1 MTPTFS
7 KYCRAAVAALALT
20 AVAAAPALAA
30 EKQTVGIAGAVY
42 AIEAARAQ
50 YESLAAVLMERG
62 IAVKYIDAQQ
72 DINKQVA
79 AVDQFVDEKV
89 DAIVVQVVGDPNA
102 LLGPFQR
109 AQKAGIKVFS
119 LGPTPGFPG
128 TLVEYDDGADNLGR
142 ASGEWMCK
150 ATGGE
155 GDIAMIEAIEI
166 PVLLP
171 RWNVFLETIK
181 AKCPKLKVVAI
192 ERAIPDDAATA
203 RPIAEN
209 LLTRFPDLKAIWAMG
224 DGPALGAGLAAKAAG
239 RKIIVTGINGEVV
252 GIDGIKQGV
261 INASWDMLPTDI
273 GAQLGVKIADI
284 LQGKVPVPTKTQVFN
299 MGNQTE
305 WNSKNAA
312 EWKPYDKRIKYP
324 GLQ

>member
-1 MTPTFS
+1 MIPIS
-7 KYCRAAVAALALT
+7 ARYCRSAVAALALT
-20 AVAAAPALAA
+20 ACAVGPVSAA

-50 YESLAAVLMERG
+50 YESLAAVMKARG

-89 DAIVVQVVGDPNA
+89 DAIVLQVVGDPNA
-102 LLGPFQR
+102 LLRPLQR
-109 AQKAGIKVFS
+109 AEKAGIKVFS

-128 TLVEYDDGADNLGR
+128 TLIEYDDGADNLGR
-142 ASGEWMCK
+142 LSGEYMCK
-150 ATGGE
+150 ATGGT

-181 AKCPKLKVVAI
+181 AKCPNLKVVAI

-209 LLTRFPDLKAIWAMG
+209 LLTRFPNLKAIWAMG

-252 GIDGIKQGV
+252 GIDGVKQGV
-261 INASWDMLPTDI
+261 IMASWDMMPTDI
-273 GAQLGVKIADI
+273 GTQLGEKAADI
-284 LQGKVPVPTKTQVFN
+284 LQGKAPVPTKTQVFN
-299 MGNQTE
+299 QGDQVM
-305 WNSKNAA
+305 WDSKTVAN
-312 EWKPYDKRIKYP
+312 WKPYDKRVKYP

>member
-1 MTPTFS
+1 MTRSARRHHLAF
-7 KYCRAAVAALALT
+7 AVLALT
-20 AVAAAPALAA
+20 ALTVAPAWAA
-30 EKQTVGIAGAVY
+30 GKQTVGIAGAVY

-50 YESLAAVLMERG
+50 YESAAAVLMERG

-89 DAIVVQVVGDPNA
+89 DAIIVQVVGDPNA
-102 LLGPFQR
+102 LLRPFQR
-109 AQKAGIKVFS
+109 AEKAGIKVFS

-128 TLVEYDDGADNLGR
+128 TLIEYDDGADNLGR

-192 ERAIPDDAATA
+192 ERAVPDDAATA

-209 LLTRFPDLKAIWAMG
+209 LLTRFPNLKAIWAMG

-252 GIDGIKQGV
+252 GIDGVKQGV
-261 INASWDMLPTDI
+261 INATWDMQPTDI
-273 GAQLGVKIADI
+273 GSQLGAKVADI
-284 LQGKVPVPTKTQVFN
+284 LQGKAPVPAKTEVFDMGGQV
-299 MGNQTE
+299 E
-305 WNSKNAA
+305 WTTKNAGD
-312 EWKPYDKRIKYP
+312 WKPYDKRVKYP

>member
-1 MTPTFS
+1 MMNVSAGFCRSAIAGLAMTV
-7 KYCRAAVAALALT
+7 CAAGSGW
-20 AVAAAPALAA
+20 AA
-30 EKQTVGIAGAVY
+30 EKQVVGIAGAVY

-50 YESLAAVLMERG
+50 YESLASVLIARG
-62 IAVKYIDAQQ
+62 IGVKYIDAQQ

-79 AVDQFVDEKV
+79 AIDQFVDEKV
-89 DAIVVQVVGDPNA
+89 DAIVLQVVGDPNA
-102 LLGPFQR
+102 LLGPLQR

-128 TLVEYDDGADNLGR
+128 TLIQFDDGADGLGR
-142 ASGEWMCK
+142 KSGEYMCK
-150 ATGGE
+150 ATGGTGE
-155 GDIAMIEAIEI
+155 IAMIEAIEI

-181 AKCPKLKVVAI
+181 ANCPNLKVVAI

-203 RPIAEN
+203 RPIAED
-209 LLTRFPDLKAIWAMG
+209 LLTRFPNLKAIWAMG
-224 DGPALGAGLAAKAAG
+224 DGPALGSGLAAKAAG
-239 RKIIVTGINGEVV
+239 RNIIVTGLNGEVV
-252 GIDGIKQGV
+252 GLDGVKQGV
-261 INASWDMLPTDI
+261 IVATWDMLPTDI
-273 GAQLGVKIADI
+273 GEQLGAKAADI

-299 MGNQTE
+299 MSNQPE

-312 EWKPYDKRIKYP
+312 SWKPYDKRVKYP